1 MEEERYL
8 IFPDKVEI
16 QLLDPDGQPYL
27 VEDVTLII
35 RTFARYKNDYHL
47 GPFFSNKR
55 GLVTITKEALKAEV
69 AESISYALMDYVDV
83 NTCYPLISI
92 YLIPQ
97 ERVNLIIDRLQAGR
111 ITEREL
117 ELWNSAEELM
127 EKYKNSGNK
136 DLRISDND
144 IGIRDEWD
152 SSKDEYAY
160 TIIVYPKS
168 GAKEQAID
176 LLRVKPMGGRKPK
189 KRRIRKPRQI
199 EGERFH
205 EERLDLVVS
214 DAGYSMEIIS
224 MGRGGYIRYSE
235 GPRTIKF
242 PYEILGSRYTA
253 GILVD
258 TILIWNRPYQHEVV
272 DITKRN
278 EIEEN
283 IRRAFRFYDCE
294 VDIANI

>member
-1 MEEERYL
+1 MEEEKHL
-8 IFPDKVEI
+8 VFPDRVEI
-16 QLLDPDGQPYL
+16 QLLDPEGQPYL
-27 VEDVTLII
+27 VEDVALII
-35 RTFARYKNDYHL
+35 RTFARHKNDYHL
-47 GPFFSNKR
+47 GPFFSDNK
-55 GLVTITKEALKAEV
+55 GFLIIAKGALEARV
-69 AESISYALMDYVDV
+69 AESISYAGMDYVDV
-83 NTCYPLISI
+83 NTCYPLVSI
-92 YLIPQ
+92 YLMPQ
-97 ERVNLIIDRLQAGR
+97 ESIDFVIDRLQAGC

-117 ELWNSAEELM
+117 ELWNSTEELM

-144 IGIRDEWD
+144 AGIRDEWD
-152 SSKDEYAY
+152 GSRSEYAY
-160 TIIVYPKS
+160 TTIVYPRS
-168 GAKEQAID
+168 GAKERAID
-176 LLRVKPMGGRKPK
+176 LLYVKPKGGRKPK
-189 KRRIRKPRQI
+189 KRRTRKPRQI

-242 PYEILGSRYTA
+242 PYEILGGRYTA
-253 GILVD
+253 GIAVD
-258 TILIWNRPYQHEVV
+258 TILIWDRPYQHEVV